1 MPVFCRLNK
10 FVILFS
16 VIATIVLFCGIVW
29 AQKPAQNKTVVV
41 IGSAPVYSGNVQ
53 SAREKAIQEGLVT
66 AVARMTEEILQVE
79 ALVDNFPRINEL
91 VYEQTDK
98 YVQDYKVLTETTSE
112 SGKFY
117 RVVVQATVAGKKM
130 AKLLSSKGILQTRTT
145 LPSVVFLIAEQ
156 NVKEIL
162 PQYWWGAG
170 MGNFQSVSERAV
182 AEVLKT
188 KGFKVVGHKN
198 VRLHQM
204 VDWVADAQPVLSDE
218 QAAEIGTN
226 LKADVVVV
234 GSSSANE
241 STNTMGYEIKSF
253 NGLFKARVLRTE
265 TGEEMFAVSR
275 DSVATN
281 VNEYEGGIEA
291 LLGVGNVAG
300 ETLADQLASAW
311 RKLLEKPSQVEIIV
325 EGTNQLANFV
335 KFRKALSNISGVEGI
350 QVKEIKANQATLLV
364 NFHGKAED
372 LASALMLKTFEK
384 FGIDIYE
391 IAEDSLKIALI
402 SG

>member
-1 MPVFCRLNK
+1 MPVFCKYNK
-10 FVILFS
+10 VVIVFS
-16 VIATIVLFCGIVW
+16 VIALMILPGSIIW
-29 AQKPAQNKTVVV
+29 AQKSVKNKTVVV
-41 IGSAPVYSGNVQ
+41 VGSAPVFSGNVQ
-53 SAREKAIQEGLVT
+53 SAREKAIRDGLVM

-79 ALVDNFPRINEL
+79 ALVDNFPRVNEL

-98 YVQDYKVLTETTSE
+98 YVQDYKVLTETTSD

-117 RVVVQATVAGKKM
+117 RVVVQATVAGRKM
-130 AKLLSSKGILQTRTT
+130 AKLLSDQGILQVRTA

-162 PQYWWGAG
+162 PRYWWGAG

-188 KGFKVVGHKN
+188 KGYKVVGHKN
-198 VRLHQM
+198 VRLHNM
-204 VDWVADAQPVLSDE
+204 VDWVADAQPNLSDE
-218 QAAEIGTN
+218 RAVEIGTN
-226 LKADVVVV
+226 MNADIVVV
-234 GSSSANE
+234 GSASASE
-241 STNTMGYEIKSF
+241 STNTMGLEMKSF
-253 NGLFKARVLRTE
+253 NGLFNARVLRTE

-281 VNEYEGGIEA
+281 VNEHEGGIEA
-291 LLGVGNVAG
+291 LLGAGNVAG
-300 ETLADQLASAW
+300 EMLAVQLASAW
-311 RKLLEKPSQVEIIV
+311 RKVLEKPSQVEIV
-325 EGTNQLANFV
+325 VGGTNQLANFV
-335 KFRKALSNISGVEGI
+335 KFRKALSNTSGVEGI
-350 QVKEIKANQATLLV
+350 QVKEIKPNQTTLLV
-364 NFHGKAED
+364 YFHGKAEE

-402 SG
+402 AG

>member
-1 MPVFCRLNK
+1 MPDFCRFNK
-10 FVILFS
+10 FVTLFS
-16 VIATIVLFCGIVW
+16 VIATMVFFCGIVR
-29 AQKPAQNKTVVV
+29 AQKSVQNKTVVV

-53 SAREKAIQEGLVT
+53 SAREKAIKEGLVT

-79 ALVDNFPRINEL
+79 ALVDNFPQINEL

-98 YVQDYKVLTETTSE
+98 YVQDYKVLTETTSD

-117 RVVVQATVAGKKM
+117 RVVVQATVSGKKM

-145 LPSVVFLIAEQ
+145 LPSVVFLIAEK

-182 AEVLKT
+182 ADVLKT

-218 QAAEIGTN
+218 QAVEIGTN
-226 LKADVVVV
+226 LKADIVVV
-234 GSSSANE
+234 GSSSANG
-241 STNTMGYEIKSF
+241 SANTMGYEMKSF
-253 NGLFKARVLRTE
+253 NGLFDARVLRAE
-265 TGEEMFAVSR
+265 TGEELFVVSR
-275 DSVATN
+275 DSVSTN

-300 ETLADQLASAW
+300 EALADQLASAW
-311 RKLLEKPSQVEIIV
+311 RKLLEKPSQVEIVV

-350 QVKEIKANQATLLV
+350 QVKEIKPNQTTLGV

>member
-130 AKLLSSKGILQTRTT
+130 AKPLSSKGILQTRTT